1 MNQYKRLEEW
11 LKSGRITRREFVA
24 RVSAMGLT
32 AAVAPSLLVKAVRA
46 DAPKKGGRFR
56 LGVQGG
62 NTADN
67 GDPALITNT
76 FMQVYNY
83 TTRNNLVEVDH
94 TMSPVPELA
103 ESWESTPDARKW
115 VFKLRR
121 GVEFHNGKTM
131 DAEDVIWSIQRH
143 RTEDSKSA
151 AKALLTSIK
160 EIKAEDKYTLSFELK
175 SGSADF
181 PFLMSD
187 YHLTICPAGTTD
199 FMPNIGTGAYQQ
211 VSFEPGVR
219 SFAKKN
225 PNYFKPDRGH
235 FDEIEMIHLPDANT
249 RTTALQTDQ
258 VDAINRCEKKTFH
271 FIEKSPKLQAI
282 ITNGMKHYTFAML
295 CDREPFTDNNVR
307 LAMKHA
313 INREQI
319 IKQVMRGYAVPGNDH
334 PISPV
339 NRYYNGD
346 LPQRT
351 YDPDKA
357 KFYLKKAG
365 LSQRRFDLSVSD
377 EGFPGAVDAGMI
389 YKENAKRA
397 GIEINLIREA
407 ADGYWNDV
415 WMKKPWCAVY
425 WGGRPTEDWMF
436 TTTYA
441 SGAPWNDTHWKN
453 ERFDELLVRA
463 RAELD
468 SAKRREMYY
477 EMQQIVRDDGGV
489 IVLAFVQ
496 DLQAANKKIR
506 YGKLAANWELD
517 GWKCCERWWFA

>member
-1 MNQYKRLEEW
+1 MSQLKRLEN
-11 LKSGRITRREFVA
+11 LLSNGKITRREFISRA
-24 RVSAMGLT
+24 TALGLT
-32 AAVAPSLLVKAVRA
+32 AAVAPAFLGKRA
-46 DAPKKGGRFR
+46 QAATPKMGGRFR

-67 GDPALITNT
+67 GDPATFTNT

-83 TTRNNLVEVDH
+83 ATRNNLVEVDH

-103 ESWESTPDARKW
+103 ESWESTPDAAKW
-115 VFKLRR
+115 VFKLRK

-131 DAEDVIWSIQRH
+131 DANDVLWSIQRH

-151 AKALLTSIK
+151 AKALLKSID
-160 EIKAEDKYTLSFELK
+160 EIKAEDKYTVAFTLK

-187 YHLTICPAGTTD
+187 YHLTICPADTTD
-199 FMPNIGTGAYQQ
+199 FMKNVGTGAYKQ

-219 SFAKKN
+219 TFAKKN
-225 PNYFKPDRGH
+225 PNYFKTDRGH
-235 FDEIEMIHLPDANT
+235 FDELEMIHLPDANT
-249 RTTALQTDQ
+249 RTTALQTGQ
-258 VDAINRCEKKTFH
+258 VDAINRCEKKTFQ
-271 FIEKSPKLQAI
+271 FIEKAPALQAI

-295 CDREPFTDNNVR
+295 CDKAPFTDNNVR
-307 LAMKHA
+307 MAMKYA
-313 INREQI
+313 IDREEI

-339 NRYYNGD
+339 NRYYNKN

-357 KFYLKKAG
+357 KFYLKKSG
-365 LSQRRFDLSVSD
+365 LSQRDFDLSVSD
-377 EGFPGAVDAGMI
+377 EGFPGAVDAGAV
-389 YKENAKRA
+389 YKENAKKA
-397 GIEINLIREA
+397 GIDINLVREA

-453 ERFDELLVRA
+453 GHFDELLVKA

-468 SAKRREMYY
+468 SDKRRAMYY

-496 DLQAANKKIR
+496 DLQAATKKIR